1 MEYYQDIF
9 QYSLYTIRN
18 NDLIRENSCGIW
30 DVNVNDDSILNEMN
44 SSFVNNQLDNQCIH
58 HL

>member
-9 QYSLYTIRN
+9 QYSLYTISN

>member
-58 HL
+58 RL

>member
-9 QYSLYTIRN
+9 QYSLYAIRN

>member
-1 MEYYQDIF
+1 MEYYEDIF

-44 SSFVNNQLDNQCIH
+44 SSFVNNQLDNQCFH